1 MAIIANPLYDTVF
14 KFLME
19 DKRVSSIII
28 GRLLQ
33 RKIKSITQRNNDVT
47 QAGVDGLRLLRLDYA
62 AVVEDENGDEVEV
75 CIELQRASTETEV
88 ERFRQY
94 LATQYSNKSN
104 VDKQGNPLHI
114 ISIYFLGHNLDR
126 ETPAVMYVDHV
137 CRDEG
142 MQILKTPKLIF
153 VEAMTH
159 NLIIVQTLKLKP
171 RPNTLLERL
180 LDIFRIEPAK
190 RSDKTIEYDE
200 REDEDDAEVVTV
212 LRRLEQAAANE
223 KLKKEMLLEDELL
236 TIINNVKTAE
246 LAREEAKHRLAETE
260 QELTGTKQELAGAKQ
275 ELAEAKQEL
284 AEAKQELAETKKTMT
299 ETKDEL
305 KGTKDELKGTK
316 DELKEAKEMVQKMA
330 EALRKA
336 GLM

>member
-19 DKRVSSIII
+19 DRRVSSIII

-33 RKIKSITQRNNDVT
+33 KKIKSITQRNNDVT

-62 AVVEDENGDEVEV
+62 AVVEDENGNEVEV

-94 LATQYSNKSN
+94 LATQYSNKAN
-104 VDKQGNPLHI
+104 VDKHGNPLHI

-126 ETPAVMYVDHV
+126 DETPAVMYVDHV

-142 MQILKTPKLIF
+142 LQILKMPKLVF

-171 RPNTLLERL
+171 RPNTLLGRL
-180 LDIFRIEPAK
+180 LDIFRIKPER

-200 REDEDDAEVVTV
+200 REDYEDSGMVTV

-236 TIINNVKTAE
+236 TIIENAKTAGQALEEKQLE
-246 LAREEAKHRLAETE
+246 LEKTKHELNEAKD
-260 QELTGTKQELAGAKQ
+260 ELR
-275 ELAEAKQEL
+275 
-284 AEAKQELAETKKTMT
+284 

-305 KGTKDELKGTK
+305 R
-316 DELKEAKEMVQKMA
+316 EAKEMMQRMA
-330 EALRKA
+330 DAMRKA

>member
-19 DKRVSSIII
+19 DRRVSSIII

-33 RKIKSITQRNNDVT
+33 KKIKSITQRNNDVT

-62 AVVEDENGDEVEV
+62 AVVEDENGNEVEV

-94 LATQYSNKSN
+94 LATQYSNKAN
-104 VDKQGNPLHI
+104 VDKHGNPLHI

-126 ETPAVMYVDHV
+126 DETPAVMYVDHV

-142 MQILKTPKLIF
+142 LQILKMPKLVF

-171 RPNTLLERL
+171 RPNTLLGRL
-180 LDIFRIEPAK
+180 LDIFRIKPER

-200 REDEDDAEVVTV
+200 REDYEDSGMVTV

-236 TIINNVKTAE
+236 TIIENAKTAGQALEEKQLE
-246 LAREEAKHRLAETE
+246 LEKTKHELNEAKD
-260 QELTGTKQELAGAKQ
+260 ELR
-275 ELAEAKQEL
+275 
-284 AEAKQELAETKKTMT
+284 

-305 KGTKDELKGTK
+305 RETKDELR
-316 DELKEAKEMVQKMA
+316 EAKEMMQRMA
-330 EALRKA
+330 DAMRKA

>member
-19 DKRVSSIII
+19 DRRVSAIII

-33 RKIKSITQRNNDVT
+33 KKIKSITQRNNDVT

-62 AVVEDENGDEVEV
+62 AVVEDEDGHEVEV

-94 LATQYSNKSN
+94 LATQYSNKAN
-104 VDKQGNPLHI
+104 VDKHGNPLHI
-114 ISIYFLGHNLDR
+114 ISIYFLGHNLDKD

-142 MQILKTPKLIF
+142 LQILKMPKLVF

-171 RPNTLLERL
+171 RPNTLLGRL
-180 LDIFRIEPAK
+180 LDIFRIKPEK

-200 REDEDDAEVVTV
+200 REDNEDSGMVTV

-236 TIINNVKTAE
+236 TIIKNVKTAQQ
-246 LAREEAKHRLAETE
+246 AKEEAL
-260 QELTGTKQELAGAKQ
+260 QELEEKQQELKEKQQ
-275 ELAEAKQEL
+275 ELKEKQQEL
-284 AEAKQELAETKKTMT
+284 KEKQQELERTQQELKGTR
-299 ETKDEL
+299 DEL
-305 KGTKDELKGTK
+305 KGTRDELNET
-316 DELKEAKEMVQKMA
+316 KEMMQKMA
-330 EALRKA
+330 DAMRKA

>member
-19 DKRVSSIII
+19 DRRVSSIII

-33 RKIKSITQRNNDVT
+33 KKIKSITQRNNDVT

-62 AVVEDENGDEVEV
+62 AVVEDENGNEVEV

-94 LATQYSNKSN
+94 LATQYSNKDN
-104 VDKQGNPLHI
+104 VDKHGNPLHI

-126 ETPAVMYVDHV
+126 DETPAVMYVDHV

-142 MQILKTPKLIF
+142 LQILKMPKLVF

-171 RPNTLLERL
+171 RPNTLLGRL
-180 LDIFRIEPAK
+180 LDIFRIKPER

-200 REDEDDAEVVTV
+200 REDEEDSGMVTV

-236 TIINNVKTAE
+236 TIIENAKTAGQALEEKQLE
-246 LAREEAKHRLAETE
+246 LEKTKHELNEAKD
-260 QELTGTKQELAGAKQ
+260 ELR
-275 ELAEAKQEL
+275 
-284 AEAKQELAETKKTMT
+284 

-305 KGTKDELKGTK
+305 R
-316 DELKEAKEMVQKMA
+316 EAKEMMQRMA
-330 EALRKA
+330 DAMRKA

>member
-19 DKRVSSIII
+19 DRRVSSIII

-33 RKIKSITQRNNDVT
+33 KKIKSITQRNNDVT

-62 AVVEDENGDEVEV
+62 AVVEDENGNEVEV

-94 LATQYSNKSN
+94 LATQYSNKDN
-104 VDKQGNPLHI
+104 VDKHGNPLHI

-126 ETPAVMYVDHV
+126 DETPAVMYVDHV

-142 MQILKTPKLIF
+142 LQILKMPKLVF

-171 RPNTLLERL
+171 RPNTLLGRL
-180 LDIFRIEPAK
+180 LDIFRIKPER

-200 REDEDDAEVVTV
+200 REDEEDSGMVTV

-236 TIINNVKTAE
+236 TIIENAKTAGQALEEKQLE
-246 LAREEAKHRLAETE
+246 LEKTKHELNEAKD
-260 QELTGTKQELAGAKQ
+260 ELR
-275 ELAEAKQEL
+275 
-284 AEAKQELAETKKTMT
+284 

-305 KGTKDELKGTK
+305 RETKDELR
-316 DELKEAKEMVQKMA
+316 EAKEMMQRMA
-330 EALRKA
+330 DAMRKA

>member
-19 DKRVSSIII
+19 DKRVSAIII

-33 RKIKSITQRNNDVT
+33 KRIKSISQRNNDVT

-62 AVVEDENGDEVEV
+62 AVVEDDNGDEVEV

-94 LATQYSNKSN
+94 LATQYSNKAN
-104 VDKQGNPLHI
+104 VDKRGNPLHI
-114 ISIYFLGHNLDR
+114 ISIYFLGHNLDKD

-142 MQILKTPKLIF
+142 LQILKMPKLTF

-171 RPNTLLERL
+171 RPNTLLGRL
-180 LDIFRIEPAK
+180 LDIFRIKPEM

-200 REDEDDAEVVTV
+200 REDEDDTGMVTV

-236 TIINNVKTAE
+236 TIIKSAKTAGRALEEKQQE
-246 LAREEAKHRLAETE
+246 LKKAKDELKEAKD
-260 QELTGTKQELAGAKQ
+260 ELK
-275 ELAEAKQEL
+275 
-284 AEAKQELAETKKTMT
+284 

-305 KGTKDELKGTK
+305 KETK
-316 DELKEAKEMVQKMA
+316 DELKEAKEMMQKMA
-330 EALRKA
+330 EAMRKA

>member
-19 DKRVSSIII
+19 DRRVSSIII

-33 RKIKSITQRNNDVT
+33 KKIKSITQRNNDVT

-62 AVVEDENGDEVEV
+62 AVVEDENGNEVEV

-94 LATQYSNKSN
+94 LATQYSNKAN
-104 VDKQGNPLHI
+104 VDKHGNPLHI

-126 ETPAVMYVDHV
+126 DETPAVMYVDHV

-142 MQILKTPKLIF
+142 LQILKMPKLVF

-171 RPNTLLERL
+171 RPNTLLGRL
-180 LDIFRIEPAK
+180 LDIFRIKPER

-200 REDEDDAEVVTV
+200 REDEEDSGMVTV

-223 KLKKEMLLEDELL
+223 KLKKEMQLEDELL
-236 TIINNVKTAE
+236 TIIENAKTAGQALEEKQLE
-246 LAREEAKHRLAETE
+246 LEKTKHELNEAKD
-260 QELTGTKQELAGAKQ
+260 ELR
-275 ELAEAKQEL
+275 
-284 AEAKQELAETKKTMT
+284 

-305 KGTKDELKGTK
+305 R
-316 DELKEAKEMVQKMA
+316 EAKEMMQRMA
-330 EALRKA
+330 DAMRKA

>member
-19 DKRVSSIII
+19 DRRVSSIII

-33 RKIKSITQRNNDVT
+33 KKIKSITQRNNDVT

-62 AVVEDENGDEVEV
+62 AVVEDENGNEVEV

-94 LATQYSNKSN
+94 LATQYSNKAN
-104 VDKQGNPLHI
+104 VDKHGNPLHI

-126 ETPAVMYVDHV
+126 DETPAVMYVDHV

-142 MQILKTPKLIF
+142 LQILKMPKLVF

-171 RPNTLLERL
+171 RPNTLLGRL
-180 LDIFRIEPAK
+180 LDIFRIKPER

-200 REDEDDAEVVTV
+200 REDEEDSGMVTV

-223 KLKKEMLLEDELL
+223 KLKKEMQLEDELL
-236 TIINNVKTAE
+236 TIIENAKTAGQALEEKQLE
-246 LAREEAKHRLAETE
+246 LEKTKHELNEAKD
-260 QELTGTKQELAGAKQ
+260 ELR
-275 ELAEAKQEL
+275 
-284 AEAKQELAETKKTMT
+284 

-305 KGTKDELKGTK
+305 RETKDELR
-316 DELKEAKEMVQKMA
+316 EAKEMMQRMA
-330 EALRKA
+330 DAMRKA